1 MHQPTVDRY
10 ISGLLVIR
18 PLGFGQQ
25 STDVSVEANYST
37 HDTITKEAK
46 PRKKSNTDDKGDQ
59 RKPPPSA
66 TRSSI
71 KQALQLFD

>member
-25 STDVSVEANYST
+25 STEANYST
-37 HDTITKEAK
+37 HDTVTKEAK

-71 KQALQLFD
+71 KQVLQLFD